1 MGDLPFF
8 IRSQARSATTEEA
21 QRQAAAEQA
30 ASVTRH
36 HVVMA
41 MIEITP
47 SHMKMQL
54 KAMLKKRGVDM
65 DTYGSHFP

>member
-8 IRSQARSATTEEA
+8 IRSQARAATTEEA
-21 QRQAAAEQA
+21 QAQAQAEDA
-30 ASVTRH
+30 TAVTRH

-41 MIEITP
+41 MIAITP

-54 KAMLKKRGVDM
+54 KAMLQKRGVDM
-65 DTYGSHFP
+65 GKYGSYFQ